1 MRGSERERGFVYSV
15 NRPVQKRI
23 QYTAYSA
30 SVKYLTEEYE
40 SYEQFLELPEL
51 SAELAE
57 FADNFKNT
65 ASGEGLAELMQVY
78 FIRSGFRYSL
88 DRLPISLTPLE
99 DFLFKTKLG
108 NCEYYASAAAVILRR
123 NGVPARLVGGYAGGY
138 YNGAGGYYAVPQ
150 RNAHVW
156 VEAYIDGKGWRRI
169 DPTPAAPS
177 AFSGGDRTFAFR
189 MRLLAD
195 TVNFYWNA
203 FVINY
208 DFSKQV
214 KAVRSVR
221 SAAEKLKTDY
231 RAIALRALALLPYL
245 LVPVLFFAVWRFRGV
260 FRTKGDEGYAHAF
273 RKFMKRKG
281 YDVNPSAGLTE
292 IDIKDPELKKLADE
306 FAAVFHGAYYR
317 GRSLTRDE
325 KKRLAGLL
333 RVIKTQQPQ

>member
-1 MRGSERERGFVYSV
+1 
-15 NRPVQKRI
+15 
-23 QYTAYSA
+23 
-30 SVKYLTEEYE
+30 
-40 SYEQFLELPEL
+40 
-51 SAELAE
+51 
-57 FADNFKNT
+57 
-65 ASGEGLAELMQVY
+65 
-78 FIRSGFRYSL
+78 
-88 DRLPISLTPLE
+88 
-99 DFLFKTKLG
+99 
-108 NCEYYASAAAVILRR
+108 LRR

-221 SAAEKLKTDY
+221 SAAEKLRTDY
-231 RAIALRALALLPYL
+231 RAIALRTLALLPYL
-245 LVPVLFFAVWRFRGV
+245 LVPVLFLQSGV
-260 FRTKGDEGYAHAF
+260 
-273 RKFMKRKG
+273 
-281 YDVNPSAGLTE
+281 S
-292 IDIKDPELKKLADE
+292 
-306 FAAVFHGAYYR
+306 GAYSGQKGTR
-317 GRSLTRDE
+317 AMPMLSVSL
-325 KKRLAGLL
+325 
-333 RVIKTQQPQ
+333 